1 MCAHTRA
8 HSPKPAAE
16 TRNSGMYLHSHLV
29 RLTFRLPQIAPRSFG
44 KTHTHTVSLQTN
56 VFRKNTII
64 IYYYVKN
71 AIKNII
77 SSQTGGAQQHINR
90 QNVYD
95 ANLLV
100 PKKEVIK
107 KYFKISKPILD
118 IISDNCFQIQSLTK
132 TRDALLPKLMS
143 GEIRV

>member
-1 MCAHTRA
+1 MI
-8 HSPKPAAE
+8 PKRTTVLAITGA
-16 TRNSGMYLHSHLV
+16 TLG
-29 RLTFRLPQIAPRSFG
+29 Q
-44 KTHTHTVSLQTN
+44 VSLLEIDSCANQSVIAIKGN
-56 VFRKNTII
+56 DEIPSEY

-71 AIKNII
+71 VIKNII

-118 IISDNCFQIQSLTK
+118 IISDNCFQIQLLTK
-132 TRDALLPKLMS
+132 TRDILLPKLMS